1 MSWELK
7 KIWFK
12 ERFASCKQ
20 LFSIHKMSPLLL
32 RINLPQIFTIY
43 DTEALEKLSEDFQEN
58 ILGGV
63 TLYIFATLNSHSVI

>member
-12 ERFASCKQ
+12 ERFSSCKQ

-32 RINLPQIFTIY
+32 KINLPQIFTIY

-63 TLYIFATLNSHSVI
+63 TLVYIRYSEQ